1 MTATK
6 QYDEKA
12 MADTTDP
19 PSTLAECE
27 ERRRQLAEQIASI
40 GFTWPGTLQRRRLT
54 CGRPQ
59 CACHRDPNA
68 RHGPYA
74 YWTTKYQQKTV
85 ARKLSTREAAI
96 IEEWIENRRQIE
108 AILKQ
113 ISILSQRA
121 LELVLE
127 EDP

>member
-1 MTATK
+1 MT
-6 QYDEKA
+6 DL
-12 MADTTDP
+12 
-19 PSTLAECE
+19 PSTLAECDL
-27 ERRRQLAEQIASI
+27 RRRQLAQQIATI

-74 YWTTKYQQKTV
+74 YWTTKHKQKTV
-85 ARKLSTREAAI
+85 ARKLSAKEATI
-96 IEEWIENRRQIE
+96 IEQWIENRRRIE

-113 ISILSQRA
+113 INLISQRA
-121 LELVLE
+121 LELMLQQ
-127 EDP
+127 DP

>member
-6 QYDEKA
+6 RYDEQV
-12 MADTTDP
+12 MADRTDL

-27 ERRRQLAEQIASI
+27 QRRRQLAEQIATI

-74 YWTTKYQQKTV
+74 YWTTKQKQKTV
-85 ARKLSTREAAI
+85 ARKLSPQEADI

-108 AILKQ
+108 ALLKQ
-113 ISILSQRA
+113 INLISQRA
-121 LELVLE
+121 LELILQ